1 MNDAV
6 QAIQIAAIAALQ
18 SHPVLAQSLS
28 GIYDGPPVRAAYPY
42 ISLAGSLSTDWS
54 TKTTNSRV
62 V

>member
-28 GIYDGPPVRAAYPY
+28 GIYDGPPVRAV
-42 ISLAGSLSTDWS
+42 ISDPREPAQMVLTCEEI
-54 TKTTNSRV
+54 R
-62 V
+62 